1 MGRRNRKSDNLQE
14 RLVAIN
20 RVSKVIKGGRRFGFA
35 ALSVVGDGR
44 GRVGAGI
51 GKAREVPDAI
61 HKSADRARKN
71 LIFVPLREGRTIH
84 HDTVGHFGAGK
95 VVLRSA
101 PPGTG
106 IIAGGPL
113 RAIFESLGVQDVVA
127 KSVGTQNNY
136 NMVKATFDALKRMAS
151 PRNVAA
157 RRGLTVNEVVGND
170 APENE
175 NFDDGVDTADS
186 DIRPDLKEQMAKQ
199 AEAAKEQAE
208 KQEKADKDKA
218 EKEEAPDKSKEKA
231 KKKAKEKAKSQS
243 KADKKKKKKTA
254 SKADKK
260 ASKKSQKE
268 ASEAKEA
275 DDAEKADDADDASD
289 TKKEK

>member
-1 MGRRNRKSDNLQE
+1 MARRNKKGDNLQE

-84 HDTVGHFGAGK
+84 HDTVGHFGAGR
-95 VVLRSA
+95 VILRSA

-136 NMVKATFDALKRMAS
+136 NMVKATFDALERMAS

-157 RRGLTVNEVVGND
+157 RRGLSVKEVVGYD

-175 NFDDGVDTADS
+175 NFDESVDTADGE
-186 DIRPDLKEQMAKQ
+186 ILPDLKEEMAQ
-199 AEAAKEQAE
+199 QQEDAEEAEEEKDKKATTKSGEQAE
-208 KQEKADKDKA
+208 
-218 EKEEAPDKSKEKA
+218 EETEES
-231 KKKAKEKAKSQS
+231 
-243 KADKKKKKKTA
+243 A
-254 SKADKK
+254 SNEQDDNSA
-260 ASKKSQKE
+260 
-268 ASEAKEA
+268 
-275 DDAEKADDADDASD
+275 DAEETSD
-289 TKKEK
+289 EEEEKK